1 MNVKHILNEIEK
13 VDPEVYQRLDT
24 RRNAMKETPTQSLVI
39 DLAWALLGFT
49 LFLTVMEI
57 LISLGE

>member
-1 MNVKHILNEIEK
+1 
-13 VDPEVYQRLDT
+13 
-24 RRNAMKETPTQSLVI
+24 MKETPTQSLVI